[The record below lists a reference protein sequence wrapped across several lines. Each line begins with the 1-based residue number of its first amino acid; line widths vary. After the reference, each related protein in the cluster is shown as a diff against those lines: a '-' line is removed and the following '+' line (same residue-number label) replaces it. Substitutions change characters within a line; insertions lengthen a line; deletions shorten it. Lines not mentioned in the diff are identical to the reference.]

1 MSEDNRYW
9 SFADLSLLSSKA
21 ELSVWSMNN
30 RNQWSFELE
39 HDWDSLFEVE
49 ADYAYRLDRFTEI
62 FGGIDSEKLPGEIVT
77 LGVLG
82 IRYLLPGMIESELRV
97 DKDGDLRL
105 ELGAELRLTKHTEFE
120 WFWNTDDEYAV
131 ELIYELNKDIA
142 FILSHEEEFETG
154 LGVEVRF

>member
-1 MSEDNRYW
+1 
-9 SFADLSLLSSKA
+9 
-21 ELSVWSMNN
+21 
-30 RNQWSFELE
+30 
-39 HDWDSLFEVE
+39 
-49 ADYAYRLDRFTEI
+49 
-62 FGGIDSEKLPGEIVT
+62 
-77 LGVLG
+77 
-82 IRYLLPGMIESELRV
+82 MIEAELRV
-97 DKDGDLRL
+97 DKGGDLRL